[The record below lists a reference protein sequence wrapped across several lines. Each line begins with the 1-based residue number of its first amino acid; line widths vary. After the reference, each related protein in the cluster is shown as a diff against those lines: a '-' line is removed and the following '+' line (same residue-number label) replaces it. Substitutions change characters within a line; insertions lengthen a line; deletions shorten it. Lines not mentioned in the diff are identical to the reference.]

1 MQAVA
6 DKTARDADDYRQ
18 LFRLK
23 AWQAGQSAPDH
34 GDNAFEKWQYTAVR
48 NLLRSCKRELGRHP
62 DLARYDLLDDED
74 RHAPSFEKSMELRDL
89 LARLRS
95 QVDVGEWHL
104 LLDYVAHGC
113 NASSV
118 WKAYGCQGCR
128 SSFRKRISDLRARCQ
143 RLIAEMC

>member
-23 AWQAGQSAPDH
+23 AWQAGKSAPDH
-34 GDNAFEKWQYTAVR
+34 GENAFEKWQYTAVR
-48 NLLRSCKRELGRHP
+48 NLLRSCKRDLARQPE
-62 DLARYDLLDDED
+62 LARYDLLNDED

-89 LARLRS
+89 LGRLRS
-95 QVDVGEWHL
+95 QVDVAEWRL

-118 WKAYGCQGCR
+118 WNAYGRQVSR
-128 SSFRKRISDLRARCQ
+128 SCFRKRVRDLCARCQ
-143 RLIAEMC
+143 RLLTEMR